1 MTIMMMMIMGTMN
14 ELCQDSDPG
23 H

>member
-1 MTIMMMMIMGTMN
+1 MIMMMMIMGTMN
-14 ELCQDSDPG
+14 ELWHDSDPE